1 MSDTPNQTPQS
12 TFDEKL
18 DKILIEYGEDR
29 DTENFNFW
37 QEKTITK
44 DQFYRKTY
52 ELEEKAKAAITSLVL
67 EEKVAELE
75 SIYHKHGRTYKQT
88 VTDGEGNV
96 YVEDSHRYISNY
108 QMQERIA
115 TLRSQQRSIITK
127 EKDND

>member
-1 MSDTPNQTPQS
+1 MNPDQTPQS

-18 DKILIEYGEDR
+18 RRIVEYA
-29 DTENFNFW
+29 
-37 QEKTITK
+37 
-44 DQFYRKTY
+44 FYSGHANQTGIGQTTPNTV
-52 ELEEKAKAAITSLVL
+52 EQTMEEVTSLVL